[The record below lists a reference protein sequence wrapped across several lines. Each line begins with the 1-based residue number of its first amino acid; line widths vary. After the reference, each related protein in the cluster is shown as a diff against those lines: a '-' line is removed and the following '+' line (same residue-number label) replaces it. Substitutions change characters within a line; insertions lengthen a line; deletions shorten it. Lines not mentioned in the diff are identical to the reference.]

1 MMNNPNRH
9 TRHNPSLCVTCAGQ
23 TYRHKRHTPLE
34 GVTTVTLTD
43 LVPMPP
49 FNSGCGTD
57 DPTVSF
63 SLPKNRGILNG

>member
-1 MMNNPNRH
+1 MNSLCRH

-34 GVTTVTLTD
+34 GVTTVTLTE

-49 FNSGCGTD
+49 FQGMGGTD
-57 DPTVSF
+57 DGTLSF
-63 SLPKNRGILNG
+63 SLPKIRGKDHG